1 MRRMICAAMFVAA
14 TPAAF
19 AQTGSGET
27 GSYWSLG
34 AGLTGESEFDYD
46 FPGGNVEADT
56 NAGFGISAAYG
67 IHVSPNLRTE
77 FGLSWSKA
85 EIDIV
90 RRFGGPQILVYEEP
104 GDIVSYMLDANVYW
118 DFATSGLLRPYVG
131 AGIGLGMIDVNDRVI
146 AESAFGWKWQAI
158 AGVDIPMSN
167 GSSVFVE
174 GRYEALTREIGDGL
188 GFADASDDFNSETI
202 GVFAGMRFGM

>member
-1 MRRMICAAMFVAA
+1 MRRMIWAATLVAA

-34 AGLTGESEFDYD
+34 AGITGESEFDYD

-56 NAGFGISAAYG
+56 NAGFGLSAAYG

-77 FGLSWSKA
+77 IAFSWNKA

-90 RRFGGPQILVYEEP
+90 RRFGGPQILIYEAP
-104 GDIVSYMLDANVYW
+104 GDVVSYMLGANVYW
-118 DFATSGLLRPYVG
+118 DFATSGPMRPYVG

-146 AESAFGWKWQAI
+146 SESAFGWKWQAM
-158 AGVDIPMSN
+158 AGVDIPVTD
-167 GSSVFVE
+167 GASVFVE
-174 GRYEALTREIGDGL
+174 GRYEALSRKVGDGL
-188 GFADASDDFNSETI
+188 GFAGASDNFRNETAGI
-202 GVFAGMRFGM
+202 HAGMRFGM